1 MEISKYLDIITSAKN
16 TINVSK
22 KSRLDINYLREIEKK
37 LGVELPD
44 DLVDFYL
51 ISNGL
56 EGDEFLFHILPFEEL
71 IKKNDDTG
79 EYLEFAEY
87 MIYAETCGLE
97 LNKLNKNTYKIF
109 ASILSSES
117 SDKFKRKYVA
127 NSIVEFINLYLERGT
142 YGIWGDENNS

>member
-44 DLVDFYL
+44 DLVEFYL